1 MGRLGGDEIFCM
13 SAEYKS
19 CVNNKNRC
27 PTWWSAIGLKYRLEF
42 TNNQTTNEIQNDDDT
57 RLLVFVFFRIKHLWV
72 YAVLLLLV
80 VGGLLVVQKIQT
92 SAFQAQYFSKLS
104 SKANFTVAAGA
115 SYAIS
120 FPPSVPY
127 DDRLGYSKIPG
138 FVGKLKSRDFEIT
151 HQARISEGMA

>member
-1 MGRLGGDEIFCM
+1 M
-13 SAEYKS
+13 
-19 CVNNKNRC
+19 
-27 PTWWSAIGLKYRLEF
+27 
-42 TNNQTTNEIQNDDDT
+42 
-57 RLLVFVFFRIKHLWV
+57 
-72 YAVLLLLV
+72 LLLLV

-104 SKANFTVAAGA
+104 SKANFTIAAGA
-115 SYAIS
+115 SYVIS

-151 HQARISEGMA
+151 HQARISEGMAEIVNEGYSAP